1 MVGKVGLPPPLDASQ
16 SQRGQAALPDHEL
29 FDLEFLFRDKPHSPI
44 IKQANQIPAF
54 RVY

>member
-1 MVGKVGLPPPLDASQ
+1 MVGKVGLPPPLECLSILA
-16 SQRGQAALPDHEL
+16 GQAALPDHEL